1 MRSLVVAAALLA
13 GTVGLAACGDTSDTA
28 TSASTAS
35 TTAASSPTSEHDAPT
50 SSSTD
55 SATGTSTIT
64 TTLVN
69 GKPHFASP
77 EDAMTYLTA
86 AWNADNITDLKH
98 VTDPS
103 ARGALDDMHSVATN
117 LRLDRCE
124 EDVERGDYTCYFD
137 HDYPPHASTT
147 MEMED
152 MTTGH
157 AVFIVGPADTP
168 GWYMTVLESCS

>member
-1 MRSLVVAAALLA
+1 MRSFVVVAALLA
-13 GTVGLAACGDTSDTA
+13 GTVGLAACGDD
-28 TSASTAS
+28 S
-35 TTAASSPTSEHDAPT
+35 TTAGSTGGSSTTEAP
-50 SSSTD
+50 SSSS
-55 SATGTSTIT
+55 SAPVDDATTSTAEASTIT

-69 GKPHFASP
+69 GKPHFATP
-77 EDAMTYLTA
+77 EDAMTYLTI
-86 AWNADNITDLKH
+86 AWNADDETDLKH

-103 ARGALDDMHSVATN
+103 ARDELDAMHQVATN

-124 EDVERGDYTCYFD
+124 ENVERGDYTCYFD

-147 MEMED
+147 MAMED

-157 AVFIVGPADTP
+157 AVFTVGPADTP